1 MLMFVKHTTLSIAL
15 LIVWTSSLFAEQKVV
30 KVFPNGL
37 PADAVKLSEEQIAK
51 LTAANTDERIAYVAE
66 PTLTLFPAPKD
77 TATGCGVVICPGGG
91 YNILAWKKE
100 GIELAQ
106 WFNKI
111 GVSAAVL
118 KYRVPRRTPDI
129 HHEPLQDV
137 QRAVRLFRS
146 MADEMRVDVN
156 RVGVLGFSAGGH
168 LTVMA
173 GTKYDE
179 LAYPKSD
186 AIDEI
191 SARPNFICPI
201 YCAYL
206 GNNYADNKP
215 ELGDLVKITKE
226 TPPAFLA
233 VTFDDVH
240 RGVQSALLVAQ
251 YKKAGVPAEA
261 HIYAKG
267 GHGYGIRPSGNPV
280 ATWHHRLEEWLKSSG
295 WLTK

>member
-1 MLMFVKHTTLSIAL
+1 MSVKHTALSIAFL
-15 LIVWTSSLFAEQKVV
+15 VVWSTGLIAEPKVV

-37 PADAVKLSEEQIAK
+37 PADAVKLPEDRIAK
-51 LTAANTDERIAYVAE
+51 LKAANTDERIAYVAE
-66 PTLTLFPAPKD
+66 PTLTLYPAPKD
-77 TATGCGVVICPGGG
+77 VATGCGVVICPGGG
-91 YNILAWKKE
+91 YNILAWNKE

-137 QRAVRLFRS
+137 QRAIRLFRS

-168 LTVMA
+168 LTVMS

-206 GNNYADNKP
+206 GNNYSDNKP

-240 RGVQSALLVAQ
+240 RGVQSALLVAE

-267 GHGYGIRPSGNPV
+267 GHGYGIRPTGNPV
-280 ATWHHRLEEWLKSSG
+280 ETWHHRLAEWLESSG

>member
-1 MLMFVKHTTLSIAL
+1 MSDKHNVLSIVFLVVWSTAL
-15 LIVWTSSLFAEQKVV
+15 IAEPKVV

-37 PADAVKLSEEQIAK
+37 PADAVKLPEDRIAK
-51 LTAANTDERIAYVAE
+51 LKAANTDERIAYVAE
-66 PTLTLFPAPKD
+66 PTLTLYPAPKD
-77 TATGCGVVICPGGG
+77 VATGCGVVICPGGG
-91 YNILAWKKE
+91 YNILAWNKE

-137 QRAVRLFRS
+137 QRAIRLFRS

-168 LTVMA
+168 LTVMS

-191 SARPNFICPI
+191 TARPNFICPI

-206 GNNYADNKP
+206 GNNYSDNKP

-240 RGVQSALLVAQ
+240 RGVQSALLVAE

-267 GHGYGIRPSGNPV
+267 GHGYGIRPTGNPV
-280 ATWHHRLEEWLKSSG
+280 ETWHHRLAEWLESSG